1 MKSIAITKKFQ
12 AQTSVQARRLLMVA
26 PKPPPI
32 GGSPLTVQAMLAEL
46 DLYPDIHVTVI
57 NTSPAMDVRKNMD
70 GFNFEKVF
78 RTLLIVP
85 KFIYEIRRCDA
96 VLVFANDLFAITL
109 VPVLLFLARLF
120 RKPFFLKPVAAS
132 LDLFINAQKK
142 PLREY
147 LLMVLRGTDGI
158 LAQTRRLHEDLG
170 KLGCSNVYYLP
181 GCRTFAPIPAAA
193 KETSSALRLIFL
205 AHVSRLKG
213 TFILLDALKILN
225 ESSDLEVSCD
235 YYGPIIND
243 IHDEFMSE
251 LKVVPNAHYC
261 GVAEPGTGAQLIAK
275 YDALVLPTY
284 HDTEGHPGVLIEAMS
299 AGVPVITTQIRTLPE
314 LVTDGV
320 NGFLVPT
327 QDSAALADAI
337 KKLAEDPARR
347 KLMGV
352 ENHRKGQEFRSDVV
366 VAELLNIIFPDVLPL
381 RDPR

>member
-120 RKPFFLKPVAAS
+120 HKPFFLKPVAAS

-181 GCRTFAPIPAAA
+181 GCRTFAPIPTTA

-314 LVTDGV
+314 LVADGV

-327 QDSAALADAI
+327 QDSAALAAAI

-352 ENHRKGQEFRSDVV
+352 ENHPQGAGIPFGCSCRRI
-366 VAELLNIIFPDVLPL
+366 A
-381 RDPR
+381 

>member
-46 DLYPDIHVTVI
+46 ALYPDIHVTVI
-57 NTSPAMDVRKNMD
+57 NTSPSMDVRKNMD

-85 KFIYEIRRCDA
+85 KFIYEIRGCDA

-109 VPVLLFLARLF
+109 VPILLFLARLF
-120 RKPFFLKPVAAS
+120 HKPFFLKPVAAS

-181 GCRTFAPIPAAA
+181 GCRTFAPIPATA
-193 KETSSALRLIFL
+193 KETSSTLRLIFL

-225 ESSDLEVSCD
+225 ETSDLEVSCD

-243 IHDEFMSE
+243 IHDEFMRE

-261 GVAEPGTGAQLIAK
+261 GIAEPGTGAQLIAK

-327 QDSAALADAI
+327 QDSAALAEAI
-337 KKLAEDPARR
+337 RKLAADPALR

-366 VAELLNIIFPDVLPL
+366 VAELLNIIFPNVSPL